1 MKADWS
7 TSLNEGD
14 VVKRKVRGGMTCSAR
29 NLKPVTVKKIIPRLG
44 LLNSTANIASEGP
57 RVFKVGDEFEWR
69 VPLQNDTSVYSHW
82 ASTNRFHIGDSL
94 SFVYDKDSV
103 MEVDKWGFYHCN
115 ASDPITAFDNGNSTF
130 LLHRPGLFY
139 FISGSNAHCTS
150 GQRLI
155 VEVMHIHHHHH
166 LDHQHNASLP
176 PSMSPLSASSPSTSG
191 FDSDPASA
199 SSSLLASFFTP
210 FAAALLVALFCCQ
223 P

>member
-1 MKADWS
+1 MMMKM
-7 TSLNEGD
+7 TSPLSL
-14 VVKRKVRGGMTCSAR
+14 CS
-29 NLKPVTVKKIIPRLG
+29 LMIIVLCIR
-44 LLNSTANIASEGP
+44 AVASEGP

-69 VPLQNDTSVYSHW
+69 VPLQNDTSVYSRW

-130 LLHRPGLFY
+130 YLDRPGLFY

-155 VEVMHIHHHHH
+155 VEVMHIHHHNHH
-166 LDHQHNASLP
+166 DASLP
-176 PSMSPLSASSPSTSG
+176 PSMSPLSASSPSESA
-191 FDSDPASA
+191 FDSHDPASSA
-199 SSSLLASFFTP
+199 VSSSLLASFFPP
-210 FAAALLVALFCCQ
+210 FAALLVVALLCCQ

>member
-1 MKADWS
+1 M
-7 TSLNEGD
+7 TSPLSRCCLITVFLCIGAVM
-14 VVKRKVRGGMTCSAR
+14 VV
-29 NLKPVTVKKIIPRLG
+29 
-44 LLNSTANIASEGP
+44 ASEGP

-69 VPLQNDTSVYSHW
+69 VPLQNDTSVYSRW

-103 MEVDKWGFYHCN
+103 MEVEKWQFYHCN

-130 LLHRPGLFY
+130 FLDRPGLFY

-166 LDHQHNASLP
+166 HQASLP
-176 PSMSPLSASSPSTSG
+176 PSMSPLSASSPSTSA
-191 FDSDPASA
+191 FDSGSDPASA
-199 SSSLLASFFTP
+199 ASSLLASFFPP
-210 FAAALLVALFCCQ
+210 FAALLVAIFCRQ